1 MSVIRFT
8 RWMSNKKAKFYVA
21 LTLMGMWAQES
32 FAQSKGLSSI
42 SSTLKTEIE
51 SIKGPAMV
59 ISGVVGLVLTIIG
72 IIEFKNLGD
81 PAMRQQASVGK
92 AVMNLFVGVALLTLT
107 WWIGSAATTVGSGT
121 NYTIKLD

>member
-32 FAQSKGLSSI
+32 FAQSRLSSI

-51 SIKGPAMV
+51 SIKGPAMI

-92 AVMNLFVGVALLTLT
+92 AVMNLLVGVALLTLT

-121 NYTIKLD
+121 NYTIQLN